1 LHFFLIDFHTT
12 TADNSMTVHKRGDK
26 DFKSSTFVIALARG
40 FEVLRCFDV
49 KQPDLST
56 MDIAKLTGLPQST
69 VWRLCNTLVEL
80 GCLVRHPN
88 SDRLSI
94 GLGLLGFGYAA
105 LPTPDLGELATIEM
119 KRLADEF
126 HAGISLCIPEKLE
139 MLIVK
144 RVRGNEGLL
153 SAGAVGTRLPM
164 ARSAAG
170 WAYLATLSAEDLA
183 DLSDELKEQAGE
195 KWTEIRS
202 IIDKELMRYKE
213 KGFLI
218 NIGVYRPEI
227 NYVAVP
233 IVVDSG
239 IYTLH
244 CSALASVLP
253 APVLKNEIGPRLV
266 ALAARM
272 RVGLGR
278 SGEIY

>member
-1 LHFFLIDFHTT
+1 
-12 TADNSMTVHKRGDK
+12 MTIHKRGDK
-26 DFKSSTFVIALARG
+26 DYKSSTFVIALARG
-40 FEVLRCFDV
+40 FEVLRCFEV
-49 KQPDLST
+49 KRPELST
-56 MDIAKLTGLPQST
+56 MDIAKQTGLPQST

-80 GCLVRHPN
+80 GCLVRHPD

-119 KRLADEF
+119 QRMANEF
-126 HAGISLCIPEKLE
+126 HAGISLCIPEKME

-153 SAGAVGTRLPM
+153 SAGTVGSRLPM

-183 DLSDELKEQAGE
+183 GLSSKLQKQAGDQ
-195 KWTEIRS
+195 WPEIRS
-202 IIDKELMRYKE
+202 IIDDELRRYKE

-218 NIGVYRPEI
+218 NTGIYRPEI
-227 NYVAVP
+227 NYAAVP

-239 IYTLH
+239 VYTLH

-253 APVLKNEIGPRLV
+253 DATLKNEVGPRLV

>member
-1 LHFFLIDFHTT
+1 
-12 TADNSMTVHKRGDK
+12 MTVHKLGDKRGDK
-26 DFKSSTFVIALARG
+26 DYKSSTFVIALARG
-40 FEVLRCFDV
+40 FEVLRCFEV

-126 HAGISLCIPEKLE
+126 RAGISLCIPEKLE

-170 WAYLATLSAEDLA
+170 WAYLATLSAEALA
-183 DLSDELKEQAGE
+183 DLSDDLKEQAGE
-195 KWTEIRS
+195 KWPAIRG
-202 IIDKELMRYKE
+202 IIDKELVRYKE

-218 NIGVYRPEI
+218 NTGVYRPEI

-253 APVLKNEIGPRLV
+253 EPVLKNEVGPRLV